1 MDHSGSV
8 AQRLLPLSRHICK
21 MRRTIMPRSKKN
33 QETEVSIDA
42 IELLQDQH
50 REVEDLFEELENT
63 SSRAMKTRLQLVQK
77 LAVAIEA
84 HAQIEEKIFYP
95 AGREVDEDMT
105 LEAYEEHSVVRHLIE
120 KLKQTEA
127 DDEVFMARVTVLKEM
142 IEHHVEEEEG
152 EYFPKLAKKFGKKK
166 LAALGMELQE
176 AYDEVTEQLQEDM
189 QGRAPQAPRKKTA
202 PADMHA

>member
-1 MDHSGSV
+1 
-8 AQRLLPLSRHICK
+8 
-21 MRRTIMPRSKKN
+21 MPRSKKN

-50 REVEDLFEELENT
+50 REVEELFEELENT

-95 AGREVDEDMT
+95 AGREVDEGMT

-152 EYFPKLAKKFGKKK
+152 EYFPKLAKKFGNKK
-166 LAALGMELQE
+166 LSALGMELQE
-176 AYDEVTEQLQEDM
+176 AYDEATEQLQQDM
-189 QGRAPQAPRKKTA
+189 QGRAPAASRKKSA

>member
-1 MDHSGSV
+1 
-8 AQRLLPLSRHICK
+8 
-21 MRRTIMPRSKKN
+21 MPRSRKN
-33 QETEVSIDA
+33 QETEVNIDA

-50 REVEDLFEELENT
+50 REVEDLFDELENT

-95 AGREVDEDMT
+95 AGKEVDEDMT

-120 KLKQTEA
+120 KLQQTEA

-152 EYFPKLAKKFGKKK
+152 EYFPKVSKKLGKKK
-166 LAALGMELQE
+166 LAALGMEMQE
-176 AYDEVTEQLQEDM
+176 AFEHITEQLQERV
-189 QGRAPQAPRKKTA
+189 QGRMPAASRKKTA
-202 PADMHA
+202 AADMHA

>member
-1 MDHSGSV
+1 
-8 AQRLLPLSRHICK
+8 
-21 MRRTIMPRSKKN
+21 MPRSKKN

-42 IELLQDQH
+42 IELLQEQH
-50 REVEDLFEELENT
+50 REVEDLFDEIENT
-63 SSRAMKTRLQLVQK
+63 SSRATKTRLQLVQK

-95 AGREVDEDMT
+95 AGREFDEDTT

-127 DDEVFMARVTVLKEM
+127 DDELFMARVTVLKEM

-152 EYFPKLAKKFGKKK
+152 EYFPKVSKKLGKKK

-176 AYDEVTEQLQEDM
+176 AYEQITEELQQSM
-189 QGRAPQAPRKKTA
+189 QGRAPAASRRKSV